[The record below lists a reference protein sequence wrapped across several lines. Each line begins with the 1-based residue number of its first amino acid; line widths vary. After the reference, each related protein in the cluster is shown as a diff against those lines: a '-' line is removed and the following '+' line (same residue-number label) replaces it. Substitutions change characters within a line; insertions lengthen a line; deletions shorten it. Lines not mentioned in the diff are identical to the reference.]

1 MRLSL
6 SGELEPCTASPDKG
20 RPVAVFN
27 PRECSPLGHLADA
40 QRVRFGGLSVW
51 ANLAP
56 IIRSD
61 AAERCYCTMNQ
72 PLTRIRA
79 CTVASAVLALVTALA
94 GGATA
99 QTQAVAHAATVDVRC
114 SVQDLV
120 EAINTANGS
129 LGADTLRLARKCTY
143 KLTSPDEANPANGLP
158 AITSEITI
166 DGNDATITRAK
177 SAPDFRILLV
187 DTAGI
192 LTLNRTTISGG
203 RATDCPLF
211 PGGAVCG
218 GGINNQGTLTVNH
231 SRVIHNAADSATD
244 GIAVEGGGIDSDGT
258 ATVNDTDISNNTAI
272 YTGTTA
278 SSADGGGIANDGPLT
293 LTRTRVTDNSVR
305 VAENPD
311 SFAFGAGYAAFAK
324 ATVDR
329 STISGN
335 HAEAPG
341 GTARGALSNGSPD
354 GMTVTHTVISRNTTS
369 APGGTATGGGV
380 ANNAPMDMIST
391 RVIDNTA
398 TAKSGTARGGGIRNG
413 AFGELILKRSK
424 VLGNTAIAR
433 GGTAQGG
440 GIDNPDG
447 GTVTTHQSDINDNT
461 AKAPGGGTAQGGG
474 IYHAIG
480 STTLNDSTVTGNRA
494 GDGGGIFKASG
505 TVTLNNTVVKRNK
518 PNNCAPPNSVLGCIG

>member
-1 MRLSL
+1 M
-6 SGELEPCTASPDKG
+6 
-20 RPVAVFN
+20 
-27 PRECSPLGHLADA
+27 
-40 QRVRFGGLSVW
+40 W

-56 IIRSD
+56 ISRSD

-166 DGNDATITRAK
+166 NGNGATITRAK

-187 DTAGI
+187 ADTGT
-192 LTLNRTTISGG
+192 LTLNKTTISGG
-203 RATDCPLF
+203 RATDCPII
-211 PGGAVCG
+211 PGGAGAVCG

-231 SRVIHNAADSATD
+231 SRVVHNAADSATD

-272 YTGTTA
+272 YTGKTA
-278 SSADGGGIANDGPLT
+278 STADGGGIANDGPLT
-293 LTRTRVTDNSVR
+293 LNRSRVTNNTVSVT
-305 VAENPD
+305 ENPD
-311 SFAFGAGYAAFAK
+311 SFAFGAGHAAFAR
-324 ATVDR
+324 TTIDH
-329 STISGN
+329 STISDN
-335 HAEAPG
+335 HASAPG
-341 GTARGALSNGSPD
+341 GTARGALSNAVD
-354 GMTVTHTVISRNTTS
+354 MKVTDTVISRNTTS
-369 APGGTATGGGV
+369 APRGLATGGGV

-433 GGTAQGG
+433 GGIAQGG

-518 PNNCAPPNSVLGCIG
+518 PNNCAPPNSVVGCIG